1 MMNQQN
7 GQIRP
12 SELSRQI
19 DAVEFA
25 LVETILY
32 LDAYPENRRALEYY
46 QTLLSERARL
56 VEQYEKT
63 AGPLTAYGNKSNTSW
78 DWVKT
83 PWPWETAANC

>member
-1 MMNQQN
+1 MMNQSN

-12 SELSRQI
+12 GELARRI

-32 LDAYPENRRALEYY
+32 LDAYPENRGALEYY
-46 QTLLSERARL
+46 QSLSNERARL
-56 VEQYEKT
+56 IEQYEKT
-63 AGPLTAYGNKSNTSW
+63 VGPLTACGNKSNTSW

>member
-1 MMNQQN
+1 MTNQPT

-19 DAVEFA
+19 DAVDFA
-25 LVETILY
+25 LVETVLY
-32 LDAYPENRRALEYY
+32 LDAYPENRQALEFYHA
-46 QTLLSERARL
+46 LLSEHARL
-56 VEQYEKT
+56 VEQYERT
-63 AGPLTAYGNKSNTSW
+63 VGPLTADGNRSTSSW